1 MRLVEEDPESHSRLC
16 LRDQPARLIKPAFK
30 LIRYHDIRSVDFTN
44 SGIQDDN
51 LRLLALYLRQN
62 PNLRSIVLDK
72 NLFTDDGMGKIVA
85 ELGKNTKLAHLS
97 IRGCS
102 NVTNS
107 GL

>member
-1 MRLVEEDPESHSRLC
+1 M
-16 LRDQPARLIKPAFK
+16 
-30 LIRYHDIRSVDFTN
+30 RYHDIRSVDFTN

-102 NVTNS
+102 NVTNA